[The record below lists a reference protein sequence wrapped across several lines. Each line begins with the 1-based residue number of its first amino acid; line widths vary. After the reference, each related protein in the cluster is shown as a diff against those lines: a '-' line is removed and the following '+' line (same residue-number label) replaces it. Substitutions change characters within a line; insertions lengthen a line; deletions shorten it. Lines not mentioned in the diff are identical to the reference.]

1 MKNPPSGGFFYNR
14 FIIRPIITGITMA
27 GREFTSLNFTRL
39 SIERPIAIMVIPPT
53 PEIFAKISG
62 LKIGARKPARI
73 VINPS

>member
-1 MKNPPSGGFFYNR
+1 M
-14 FIIRPIITGITMA
+14 ITGIAMA
-27 GREFTSLNFTRL
+27 GREFTSLNLTKF
-39 SIERPIAIMVIPPT
+39 SIDRPIAIIVIPPT